1 MNKSQQG
8 ITLLESLVA
17 LLILSIGLLGTA
29 HLMATGIQQ
38 TNGSF
43 ARTQA
48 TYLAE
53 NLAERMRANPEAII
67 NMDYAAFDSNTFVF
81 APNATPVCNSK
92 PAAYCADDGG
102 VPATC
107 TATQLAI
114 FDKFQTTCGNGGSA
128 NGNNGVKDLLPGGRL
143 LITCN
148 DAPCT
153 PTSTYTLQVNWNETE
168 RAGAADATKTKSV
181 QHKILP

>member
-17 LLILSIGLLGTA
+17 LLVLSIGLLGTA
-29 HLMATGIQQ
+29 HLMATGIKQ

-48 TYLAE
+48 TFIAE
-53 NLAERMRANPEAII
+53 NMAERMRANPESILD
-67 NMDYAAFDSNTFVF
+67 MDYDGFDSNTIADCTAQI
-81 APNATPVCNSK
+81 APYCQQDGATT
-92 PAAYCADDGG
+92 PAVGACAD
-102 VPATC
+102 PAE
-107 TATQLAI
+107 LAA
-114 FDKFQTTCGNGGSA
+114 FDTYQASCGRGGST
-128 NGNNGVKDLLPGGRL
+128 NGDSGVKDLLPGGQL
-143 LITCN
+143 LITCD

-153 PTSTYTLQVNWNETE
+153 PTSTYTLQVSWNETE
-168 RAGAADATKTKSV
+168 RNNAADVTKTKSV